1 MTDLFAKK
9 PLELLLH
16 EAQATGTH
24 SLKRT
29 LGVFQLTALGVGAV
43 IGAGIF
49 VLSGLG
55 AHYAGPGLMLSFVL
69 SGLGC
74 AFAALCY
81 AEFAAMIPLAGSAY
95 TYAYATLG
103 EIFAWIIGWDLTLEY
118 AMGASTVSSG
128 WSNHF
133 IELLNIFHIKMPL
146 WLAYDHW
153 TGLHTAENIV
163 ARQMAQAS
171 DSTLVPGT
179 QAFLN
184 KVMAIMGAQS
194 PELVQKAH
202 DLLNAPH
209 LFGYEIG
216 VNVPA
221 FIIALVITAILVI
234 GIKESARFNATI
246 VTIKVA
252 VVIFV
257 IGLGFRYVS
266 TSNWGGDWHSFAP
279 YGFSG
284 IGAGAAYIFFAYIGF
299 DAVST
304 TAQEAKNP
312 QRDLPIGIIASLL
325 ICTVLYIAVAAV
337 LTGMVPWKEINI
349 EAPIAR
355 AFLDRGLTGAS
366 HIITLGALAGLTS
379 VMLVMLLGQTR
390 VLYAM
395 ANDGLLPKKFFA
407 EVHPRFRTPWK
418 NTMLVGLLAAIVG
431 SLTPI
436 DDIGKMVNIGTLLAF
451 VIVCIAVMMLRHTNP
466 AQPRPFRTPW
476 VPLIPVLGIISN
488 GYMMY
493 KLGWVNWA
501 RLIIWLIIGLVVYF
515 TYSVKHSRVQALAPN
530 DAKRVSQLY
539 SFLLLALRAQRGGPF
554 CFIVVGR

>member
-1 MTDLFAKK
+1 MANLWARK
-9 PLELLLH
+9 PLDMLLA
-16 EAQATGTH
+16 EAGESGEH

-29 LGVFQLTALGVGAV
+29 LGPFQLTALGVGAV

-55 AHYAGPGLMLSFVL
+55 AHYAGPGLMLSFVV
-69 SGLGC
+69 SGMGC

-103 EIFAWIIGWDLTLEY
+103 ELFAWIIGWDLTLEY

-133 IELLNIFHIKMPL
+133 IELLDIFHIKMPL

-153 TGLHTAENIV
+153 TGLRAAENIV

-184 KVMAIMGAQS
+184 RVTDIITAQS
-194 PELVQKAH
+194 PQLLQGAH
-202 DLLNAPH
+202 DLLNAPRV
-209 LFGYEIG
+209 FGMEVG
-216 VNVPA
+216 WNMPA
-221 FIIALVITAILVI
+221 FIIALIITAILAI

-246 VTIKVA
+246 VVIKVA
-252 VVIFV
+252 VVLFV
-257 IGLGFRYVS
+257 IGLGFRYV
-266 TSNWGGDWHSFAP
+266 TASNWGGDWHTFAP
-279 YGFSG
+279 MGFSG

-325 ICTVLYIAVAAV
+325 LCTALYIAVAAV
-337 LTGMVPWKEINI
+337 LTGMVPWREVNI

-355 AFLDRGLTGAS
+355 AFMDRGLTGAS

-390 VLYAM
+390 VLYSM

-407 EVHPRFRTPWK
+407 DIHPKWRTPWK
-418 NTMLVGLLAAIVG
+418 NTILVGLLAAVVG
-431 SLTPI
+431 SLVPI

-451 VIVCIAVMMLRHTNP
+451 VIVCIAVILLRRTDPN
-466 AQPRPFRTPW
+466 QPRPFRTPW
-476 VPLIPVLGIISN
+476 VPVVPILGVIFN

-493 KLGWVNWA
+493 RLGWINWA
-501 RLIIWLIIGLVVYF
+501 RLIIWLAIGLVVYF
-515 TYSVKHSRVQALAPN
+515 TYGQKHSKVQALN
-530 DAKRVSQLY
+530 SGKN
-539 SFLLLALRAQRGGPF
+539 
-554 CFIVVGR
+554 

>member
-1 MTDLFAKK
+1 MGNPLFATK
-9 PLELLLH
+9 PMHMLLK
-16 EAQATGTH
+16 EAEETGEN
-24 SLKRT
+24 T
-29 LGVFQLTALGVGAV
+29 LRRALGPISLTALGIGAI

-55 AHYAGPGLMLSFVL
+55 TQYAGPGLMLSFVI

-74 AFAALCY
+74 AFAGLCY

-103 EIFAWIIGWDLTLEY
+103 ELFAWIIGWDLTLEY

-133 IELLNIFHIKMPL
+133 IEFMRIFKIDIPL

-153 TGLHTAENIV
+153 TAFKTAENVI
-163 ARQMAQAS
+163 ARQMAKAADPNLLEGS
-171 DSTLVPGT
+171 K
-179 QAFLN
+179 AFLDR
-184 KVMAIMGAQS
+184 VGEIMSAQS
-194 PELVQKAH
+194 AELVQRAH
-202 DLLNAPH
+202 DLINAPH
-209 LFGYEIG
+209 ILGIEIG
-216 VNVPA
+216 FNLP
-221 FIIALVITAILVI
+221 ALVIAGIITIVLVI
-234 GIKESARFNATI
+234 GIKESARVNATI

-252 VVIFV
+252 VVLFV
-257 IGLGFRYVS
+257 IFLGVRYINMANYGNSWS
-266 TSNWGGDWHSFAP
+266 TFAP
-279 YGFSG
+279 MGFSG

-312 QRDLPIGIIASLL
+312 KRDLPIGIIASLL
-325 ICTVLYIAVAAV
+325 VCTVLYILVAAV
-337 LTGMVPWKEINI
+337 LTGMVPWREVNV

-355 AFLDRGLTGAS
+355 AFLDRGLTTAS
-366 HIITLGALAGLTS
+366 HVIVLGALAGLTS

-407 EVHPRFRTPWK
+407 AIHPRFRTPYK
-418 NTMLVGLLAAIVG
+418 NTILVGILAAVVG

-436 DDIGKMVNIGTLLAF
+436 EDIGKMVNIGTLLAF
-451 VIVCIAVMMLRHTNP
+451 VIVSTAILILRKTNP
-466 AQPRPFRTPW
+466 DAPRPFRTPL
-476 VPLIPVLGIISN
+476 VPVVPVLGIIFN

-493 KLGWVNWA
+493 KLGWINWA
-501 RLIIWLIIGLVVYF
+501 RLLVWLIIGLVIYF
-515 TYSVKHSRVQALAPN
+515 SYSRYHSRVREAAGK
-530 DAKRVSQLY
+530 AEKAVK
-539 SFLLLALRAQRGGPF
+539 
-554 CFIVVGR
+554 

>member
-1 MTDLFAKK
+1 MGNPLFARKSMSM
-9 PLELLLH
+9 LLTESQ
-16 EAQATGTH
+16 EAGAH

-29 LGVFQLTALGVGAV
+29 LGPFQLTALGVGAI

-49 VLSGLG
+49 VMSGLG

-74 AFAALCY
+74 AFAGLCY

-103 EIFAWIIGWDLTLEY
+103 ELFAWIIGWDLTLEY

-153 TGLHTAENIV
+153 TALHTAERMV
-163 ARQMAQAS
+163 GRQMAQTVDPS
-171 DSTLVPGT
+171 LIPGT
-179 QAFLN
+179 QAFLD
-184 KVMAIMGAQS
+184 KVSAIVATNS
-194 PELVQKAH
+194 PELVQRAH
-202 DLLNAPH
+202 DLVNAPK
-209 LFGYEIG
+209 LFGMEIG
-216 VNVPA
+216 FNLPA
-221 FIIALVITAILVI
+221 FIIALIITAILVV

-246 VTIKVA
+246 VTVKVA
-252 VVIFV
+252 VVLFV
-257 IGLGFRYVS
+257 IGLGFKYVS
-266 TSNWGGDWHSFAP
+266 FANWGSDWHSFAP
-279 YGFSG
+279 MGFSG

-312 QRDLPIGIIASLL
+312 QRDLPIGIIVSLL
-325 ICTVLYIAVAAV
+325 VCTVLYILVAGV
-337 LTGMVPWKEINI
+337 LTGMVHWQDINI
-349 EAPIAR
+349 EAPVAR
-355 AFLDRGLTGAS
+355 AFLDRGLSTAS
-366 HIITLGALAGLTS
+366 HVITLGALAGLTS

-407 EVHPRFRTPWK
+407 AVHPKFRTPYK

-431 SLTPI
+431 SVTPI
-436 DDIGKMVNIGTLLAF
+436 DDIGRMVNIGTLLAF
-451 VIVCIAVMMLRHTNP
+451 VIVCIAVIVLRNTNP
-466 AQPRPFRTPW
+466 SQPRPFRTPW
-476 VPLIPVLGIISN
+476 VPLVPILGILFN

-501 RLIIWLIIGLVVYF
+501 RLFIWLIIGLVIYF
-515 TYSVKHSRVQALAPN
+515 TYSRHHSRVSNP
-530 DAKRVSQLY
+530 S
-539 SFLLLALRAQRGGPF
+539 AQ
-554 CFIVVGR
+554 

>member
-1 MTDLFAKK
+1 MANLLAKK
-9 PLELLLH
+9 PLSLLCA
-16 EAQATGTH
+16 EAAETGEH

-29 LGVFQLTALGVGAV
+29 LGAFQLTALGVGAI

-74 AFAALCY
+74 AFAGLCY

-133 IELLNIFHIKMPL
+133 IELLNIFHLKMPL

-153 TGLHTAENIV
+153 TGLRQAETII

-171 DSTLVPGT
+171 DSSLVPGT
-179 QAFLN
+179 QAFLA
-184 KVMAIMGAQS
+184 KVTAIMGAQS
-194 PELVQKAH
+194 PELLQRAH
-202 DLLNAPH
+202 DLLAAPI
-209 LFGYEIG
+209 LFGHEIG
-216 VNVPA
+216 INVPA
-221 FIIALVITAILVI
+221 FIIAMVITTILAI

-246 VTIKVA
+246 VVIKVS
-252 VVIFV
+252 VVLFV
-257 IGLGFRYVS
+257 IALGFAYVS
-266 TSNWGGDWHSFAP
+266 KGNWGMSWSSFAP
-279 YGFSG
+279 YGLSG

-312 QRDLPIGIIASLL
+312 QRDLPIGIITSLL
-325 ICTVLYIAVAAV
+325 VCTVLYILVSAV
-337 LTGMVPWKEINI
+337 LTGMVPWRDINI

-355 AFLDRGLTGAS
+355 AFMDRGLTTAS

-407 EVHPRFRTPWK
+407 AVHPKFRTPWK
-418 NTMLVGLLAAIVG
+418 NTILVGLLAATVG

-451 VIVCIAVMMLRHTNP
+451 VIVSMAVLVLRRTNP
-466 AQPRPFRTPW
+466 GQPRPFRTPW
-476 VPLIPVLGIISN
+476 VPFVPIMGVLSN

-493 KLGWVNWA
+493 KLGIVNWL
-501 RLIIWLIIGLVVYF
+501 RLIIWLIIGLVIYF
-515 TYSVKHSRVQALAPN
+515 TYSRHHSHVQALEREANRSPAPTMA
-530 DAKRVSQLY
+530 D
-539 SFLLLALRAQRGGPF
+539 
-554 CFIVVGR
+554 

>member
-1 MTDLFAKK
+1 MVVEAGIKGETKRMANLWARK
-9 PLELLLH
+9 PMHMLLA
-16 EAQATGTH
+16 EAGESGEH

-29 LGVFQLTALGVGAV
+29 LGPFQLTALGVGAV

-69 SGLGC
+69 SGTGC

-103 EIFAWIIGWDLTLEY
+103 ELFAWIIGWDLTLEY

-133 IELLNIFHIKMPL
+133 IELLDIFHIKMPL

-153 TGLHTAENIV
+153 TGLRAAENIV

-171 DSTLVPGT
+171 DASLVPGT

-184 KVMAIMGAQS
+184 KVTDVMAAQS
-194 PELVQKAH
+194 PQLLQRAH
-202 DLLNAPH
+202 ELLNAPTI
-209 LFGYEIG
+209 FGVELG
-216 VNVPA
+216 WNVPA
-221 FIIALVITAILVI
+221 FVIALIITAILAI
-234 GIKESARFNATI
+234 GIKESARFNSTI
-246 VTIKVA
+246 VVIKVS
-252 VVIFV
+252 VVLFV

-266 TSNWGGDWHSFAP
+266 ASNWGGDWKTFAP
-279 YGFSG
+279 MGFSG

-325 ICTVLYIAVAAV
+325 VCTALYIAVAAV
-337 LTGMVPWKEINI
+337 LTGMVPWREINI

-390 VLYAM
+390 VLYSM

-407 EVHPRFRTPWK
+407 DIHPKWRTPWK
-418 NTMLVGLLAAIVG
+418 NTILVGLLAAVVG
-431 SLTPI
+431 SLVPI

-451 VIVCIAVMMLRHTNP
+451 VIVCIAVILLRRTDP
-466 AQPRPFRTPW
+466 DQARPFRTPW
-476 VPLIPVLGIISN
+476 VPVVPILGVLFN

-493 KLGWVNWA
+493 RLGWINWA
-501 RLIIWLIIGLVVYF
+501 RLIIWLAIGLVVYF
-515 TYSVKHSRVQALAPN
+515 TYGQKHSKVQALSSG
-530 DAKRVSQLY
+530 KK
-539 SFLLLALRAQRGGPF
+539 
-554 CFIVVGR
+554 

>member
-1 MTDLFAKK
+1 MGNPLFARK
-9 PLELLLH
+9 PMSMLLA
-16 EAQATGTH
+16 EAKEAGEH

-29 LGVFQLTALGVGAV
+29 LGPVQLTALGVGAV

-49 VLSGLG
+49 VFSGLG

-103 EIFAWIIGWDLTLEY
+103 ELFAWIIGWDLTLEY

-133 IELLNIFHIKMPL
+133 IELLDIFHIKMPL

-153 TGLHTAENIV
+153 TGLRAAENIV

-171 DSTLVPGT
+171 DSSLAPRT

-184 KVMAIMGAQS
+184 KVSDIIAAQS
-194 PELVQKAH
+194 PQLMQRAH
-202 DLLNAPH
+202 DLLNAPTM
-209 LFGYEIG
+209 FGVEIG
-216 VNVPA
+216 WNLPA
-221 FIIALVITAILVI
+221 FVIALIITAILAI
-234 GIKESARFNATI
+234 GIKESARFNSTI
-246 VTIKVA
+246 VVIKVS
-252 VVIFV
+252 VVLFV

-266 TSNWGGDWHSFAP
+266 ASNWGGDWKTFAP
-279 YGFSG
+279 MGFSG

-325 ICTVLYIAVAAV
+325 VCTALYIAVAAV
-337 LTGMVPWKEINI
+337 LTGMVPWREVNI

-355 AFLDRGLTGAS
+355 AFMDRGLTVAS

-390 VLYAM
+390 VLYSM

-407 EVHPRFRTPWK
+407 AVHPKWRTPWK
-418 NTMLVGLLAAIVG
+418 NTILVGLLAAVVG
-431 SLTPI
+431 SLVPI

-451 VIVCIAVMMLRHTNP
+451 VIVCIAVILLRRTDP
-466 AQPRPFRTPW
+466 DQPRPFRTPW
-476 VPLIPVLGIISN
+476 VPLVPILGVLFN

-493 KLGWVNWA
+493 RLGWINWA
-501 RLIIWLIIGLVVYF
+501 RLIIWLLIGLVVYF
-515 TYSVKHSRVQALAPN
+515 TYGQKHSKVQTLPEN
-530 DAKRVSQLY
+530 SGK
-539 SFLLLALRAQRGGPF
+539 
-554 CFIVVGR
+554 

>member
-1 MTDLFAKK
+1 MADLLARK
-9 PLELLLH
+9 PLKALL
-16 EAQATGTH
+16 EESKETGEH
-24 SLKRT
+24 SLRRT
-29 LGVFQLTALGVGAV
+29 LGVFQLTALGVGAI

-55 AHYAGPGLMLSFVL
+55 AHYAGPGLMLSFVV

-74 AFAALCY
+74 AFAGLCY

-133 IELLNIFHIKMPL
+133 IELLDVLHIRMPL

-153 TGLHTAENIV
+153 TALRTADNII
-163 ARQMAQAS
+163 ARQMARAADPS
-171 DSTLVPGT
+171 LVPGT
-179 QAFLN
+179 QPFIN
-184 KVMAIMGAQS
+184 KVTAIISAHP
-194 PELVQKAH
+194 PELVQRAH

-209 LFGYEIG
+209 IFGMEFG
-216 VNVPA
+216 FNLPA
-221 FIIALVITAILVI
+221 FVIALVITAILVI
-234 GIKESARFNATI
+234 GIRESARFNATI
-246 VTIKVA
+246 VVIKVA
-252 VVIFV
+252 VVLFV
-257 IGLGFRYVS
+257 IALGSRYVNS
-266 TSNWGGDWHSFAP
+266 ANWGHGWSEFAP

-325 ICTVLYIAVAAV
+325 ICTVFYIAVAAV
-337 LTGMVPWKEINI
+337 LTGMVPWREINI

-355 AFLDRGLTGAS
+355 AFLDRGLTTAS
-366 HIITLGALAGLTS
+366 HVITLGALAGLTS

-407 EVHPRFRTPWK
+407 DIHPKFRTPWK
-418 NTMLVGLLAAIVG
+418 NTILVGFLAAIVG
-431 SLTPI
+431 STVPI

-451 VIVCIAVMMLRHTNP
+451 VIVCIAVLVLRRSNP
-466 AQPRPFRTPW
+466 GQHRPFRTPW
-476 VPLIPVLGIISN
+476 VPIVPILGIGFN

-493 KLGWVNWA
+493 KLGWINWA
-501 RLIIWLIIGLVVYF
+501 RLIIWLIIGMVIYF
-515 TYSVKHSRVQALAPN
+515 TYSRHHSKVQMARSESKGTAMA
-530 DAKRVSQLY
+530 D
-539 SFLLLALRAQRGGPF
+539 
-554 CFIVVGR
+554 

>member
-1 MTDLFAKK
+1 LNLFARKSL
-9 PLELLLH
+9 PSLIA
-16 EAQATGTH
+16 EAEQENGEG
-24 SLKRT
+24 LRRT
-29 LGVFQLTALGVGAV
+29 LGPFSLTALGIGAV

-74 AFAALCY
+74 AFAGLCY

-103 EIFAWIIGWDLTLEY
+103 ELVAWIIGWDLTLEY

-133 IELLNIFHIKMPL
+133 IEMLRIFNLELPL

-153 TGLHTAENIV
+153 TGLRAAVDQV
-163 ARQMAQAS
+163 ARQQ
-171 DSTLVPGT
+171 TLQSFPSLLPGS
-179 QAFLN
+179 QEFLHHLD
-184 KVMAIMGAQS
+184 AIKSAPTADIMTR
-194 PELVQKAH
+194 AH
-202 DLLNAPH
+202 TLLAAPQI
-209 LFGYEIG
+209 FGLEIG
-216 VNVPA
+216 INVPA
-221 FIIALVITAILVI
+221 FVIALLITAILVI
-234 GIKESARFNATI
+234 GIRESARFNSGI
-246 VTIKVA
+246 VILKVS
-252 VVIFV
+252 VVLFV
-257 IGLGFRYVS
+257 IGLGSQYIHPA
-266 TSNWGGDWHSFAP
+266 NWGSDWSTFAP

-304 TAQEAKNP
+304 TAQEARNP
-312 QRDLPIGIIASLL
+312 QRDLPIAIIASLGV
-325 ICTVLYIAVAAV
+325 CTLLYIGVAGV
-337 LTGMVPWKEINI
+337 LTGMVPWREVNI

-355 AFLDRGLTGAS
+355 AFLDRNLGWAS
-366 HIITLGALAGLTS
+366 NIITMGALAGLTS

-395 ANDGLLPKKFFA
+395 AKDGLLPNKFFA
-407 EVHPRFRTPWK
+407 AIHPKFHTPYK
-418 NTMLVGLLAAIVG
+418 NTILVGVLAAVVG
-431 SLTPI
+431 SVTPI

-451 VIVCIAVMMLRHTNP
+451 VIVCIAIIILRKTNP
-466 AQPRPFRTPW
+466 DQHRPFRTPW
-476 VPLIPVLGIISN
+476 MPLTPILGVLFN

-501 RLIIWLIIGLVVYF
+501 RLIIWLAIGMVIYF
-515 TYSVKHSRVQALAPN
+515 AYGKNHSKVQSGE
-530 DAKRVSQLY
+530 R
-539 SFLLLALRAQRGGPF
+539 
-554 CFIVVGR
+554 

>member
-1 MTDLFAKK
+1 MNPVVDTPEKSKQKTNLFATK
-9 PLELLLH
+9 PLNLLM
-16 EAQATGTH
+16 EESRETGEH

-29 LGVFQLTALGVGAV
+29 LGVFQLTALGVGAI

-49 VLSGLG
+49 VMVGLG
-55 AHYAGPGLMLSFVL
+55 AQYAGPGLTLSFVL

-74 AFAALCY
+74 AFAGLCY

-103 EIFAWIIGWDLTLEY
+103 ELLAWIIGWDLTLEY

-153 TGLHTAENIV
+153 TALKTAENVV
-163 ARQMAQAS
+163 ARQMALAS
-171 DSTLVPGT
+171 DSSLVPGT
-179 QAFLN
+179 QAFLD
-184 KVMAIMGAQS
+184 KVSALTAAPS
-194 PELVQKAH
+194 AELLQRAH
-202 DLLNAPH
+202 DLLGAPH
-209 LFGYEIG
+209 LFGMEIG
-216 VNVPA
+216 FNLPA
-221 FIIALVITAILVI
+221 FIIALIITAVLVV

-252 VVIFV
+252 VVLFV
-257 IGLGFRYVS
+257 IGLGVRYINS
-266 TSNWGGDWHSFAP
+266 ANWGTDWHSYAPHGFA
-279 YGFSG
+279 G

-312 QRDLPIGIIASLL
+312 QRDLPIGMIASLA
-325 ICTVLYIAVAAV
+325 ICTVLYIAVAGV
-337 LTGMVPWKEINI
+337 LTGMVHWQQINI
-349 EAPIAR
+349 EAPVAR
-355 AFLDRGLTGAS
+355 AFLDRGLTTAS

-390 VLYAM
+390 VLYSM

-407 EVHPRFRTPWK
+407 AVHPKFRTPWK
-418 NTMLVGLLAAIVG
+418 NTILVGLLAAIVG
-431 SLTPI
+431 SVTPI
-436 DDIGKMVNIGTLLAF
+436 DDIGRMVNIGTLLAF
-451 VIVCIAVMMLRHTNP
+451 VIVSISVLVLRYTNP
-466 AQPRPFRTPW
+466 SQPRPFRTPW
-476 VPLIPVLGIISN
+476 VPLVPILGVISN
-488 GYMMY
+488 SYMMY

-501 RLIIWLIIGLVVYF
+501 RLIIWLFIGLVVYF
-515 TYSVKHSRVQALAPN
+515 TYSVKHSRVQALAAGKTPE
-530 DAKRVSQLY
+530 A
-539 SFLLLALRAQRGGPF
+539 
-554 CFIVVGR
+554 

>member
-1 MTDLFAKK
+1 MGNLVVNRGETKRMANLWARK
-9 PLELLLH
+9 PLSMLLE
-16 EAQATGTH
+16 EAKETGEH

-29 LGVFQLTALGVGAV
+29 LGPFQLTALGVGAV

-55 AHYAGPGLMLSFVL
+55 AHYAGPGLMLSFVM

-103 EIFAWIIGWDLTLEY
+103 ELLAWIIGWDLTLEY

-133 IELLNIFHIKMPL
+133 IELLDIFNIKMPL

-153 TGLHTAENIV
+153 TGLRAAENIV

-171 DSTLVPGT
+171 DSSLLPGT

-184 KVMAIMGAQS
+184 KVTDIIAAQS
-194 PELVQKAH
+194 PQLLQAAH
-202 DLLNAPH
+202 ARLNAPTI
-209 LFGYEIG
+209 FGVELG
-216 VNVPA
+216 WNLPA
-221 FIIALVITAILVI
+221 FVIALVITAILAI
-234 GIKESARFNATI
+234 GIKESARFNSTI
-246 VTIKVA
+246 VVIKVS
-252 VVIFV
+252 VVLFV

-266 TSNWGGDWHSFAP
+266 ASNWGGDWHSFAP
-279 YGFSG
+279 MGFSG

-325 ICTVLYIAVAAV
+325 ICTALYIAVAAV
-337 LTGMVPWKEINI
+337 LTGMVPWREVNI

-390 VLYAM
+390 VLYSM
-395 ANDGLLPKKFFA
+395 ANDGLLPRKFFA
-407 EVHPRFRTPWK
+407 DIHPKWRTPWK
-418 NTMLVGLLAAIVG
+418 NTILVGLLAAVVG
-431 SLTPI
+431 SLVPI

-451 VIVCIAVMMLRHTNP
+451 VIVCIAVIMLRRTDP
-466 AQPRPFRTPW
+466 DQPRPFRTPL
-476 VPLIPVLGIISN
+476 VPLVPILGILFN

-493 KLGWVNWA
+493 RLGWINWA
-501 RLIIWLIIGLVVYF
+501 RLIIWLAIGLVVYF
-515 TYSVKHSRVQALAPN
+515 TYGQKHSKVQALPEN
-530 DAKRVSQLY
+530 SRK
-539 SFLLLALRAQRGGPF
+539 
-554 CFIVVGR
+554 

>member
-1 MTDLFAKK
+1 MPSLFIRK
-9 PLELLLH
+9 PLSMLTA
-16 EAQATGTH
+16 EAGETGAH

-29 LGVFQLTALGVGAV
+29 LGVFQLTALGVGAI

-49 VLSGLG
+49 VMAGLG

-74 AFAALCY
+74 AFAGLCY

-103 EIFAWIIGWDLTLEY
+103 ELLAWIIGWDLTLEY

-133 IELLNIFHIKMPL
+133 IELLDILHIRMPL

-153 TGLHTAENIV
+153 TALGMAEKTI
-163 ARQMAQAS
+163 ARQIAQS
-171 DSTLVPGT
+171 DSSLVPGT
-179 QAFLN
+179 QAFLAR
-184 KVMAIMGAQS
+184 VADIVAAQS
-194 PELVQKAH
+194 PELARRAH
-202 DLLNAPH
+202 DLLAAPR
-209 LFGYEIG
+209 LFGVEIG
-216 VNVPA
+216 FNLPA
-221 FIIALVITAILVI
+221 FAIAMVITAVLTL

-246 VTIKVA
+246 VAVKVT
-252 VVIFV
+252 VVVFV
-257 IGLGFRYVS
+257 IGLGFKYVNAA
-266 TSNWGGDWHSFAP
+266 NWGHSWSSFAP

-304 TAQEAKNP
+304 TAQEARNP
-312 QRDLPIGIIASLL
+312 QRDLPIGIIASLI
-325 ICTVLYIAVAAV
+325 ICTVLYISVAAV
-337 LTGMVPWKEINI
+337 LTGMVPWREVNI

-355 AFLDRGLTGAS
+355 AFLDRGLSTAS
-366 HIITLGALAGLTS
+366 NVITLGALAGLTS

-395 ANDGLLPKKFFA
+395 ANDGLLPRKFFA
-407 EVHPRFRTPWK
+407 AIHPRFRTPWK
-418 NTMLVGLLAAIVG
+418 NTILVGTVAAVVG
-431 SLTPI
+431 SVTPI

-451 VIVCIAVMMLRHTNP
+451 VIVCVAVVVLRYTNP
-466 AQPRPFRTPW
+466 AQKRPFRTPW
-476 VPLIPVLGIISN
+476 VPLVPALGVIFN

-501 RLIIWLIIGLVVYF
+501 RLFGWLAIGLVVYF
-515 TYSVKHSRVQALAPN
+515 TYSRHHSRVQAAAR
-530 DAKRVSQLY
+530 DKA
-539 SFLLLALRAQRGGPF
+539 
-554 CFIVVGR
+554 

>member
-1 MTDLFAKK
+1 MGNPLFAKK
-9 PLELLLH
+9 PMSMLLAD
-16 EAQATGTH
+16 AQEGGGH

-29 LGVFQLTALGVGAV
+29 LGPVQLTALGVGAV

-55 AHYAGPGLMLSFVL
+55 GHYAGPGLMLSFVL
-69 SGLGC
+69 SGTGC

-103 EIFAWIIGWDLTLEY
+103 ELFAWIIGWDLTLEY

-133 IELLNIFHIKMPL
+133 IELLEIFHLRMPL

-153 TGLHTAENIV
+153 TGLRAAENIV

-171 DSTLVPGT
+171 DSALVPGT

-184 KVMAIMGAQS
+184 RVSDIIAAQS
-194 PELVQKAH
+194 PQLLQRAH
-202 DLLNAPH
+202 DLLCAPTD
-209 LFGYEIG
+209 FGVG
-216 VNVPA
+216 VGWNMPA
-221 FIIALVITAILVI
+221 FIIALIITAVLAI
-234 GIKESARFNATI
+234 GIKESARFNSTI
-246 VTIKVA
+246 VVITVS
-252 VVIFV
+252 VVLFV
-257 IGLGFRYVS
+257 IGLGFRYVNA
-266 TSNWGGDWHSFAP
+266 SNWGGDWHTFAP
-279 YGFSG
+279 MGFSG

-312 QRDLPIGIIASLL
+312 QRDLPIGIICSLL
-325 ICTVLYIAVAAV
+325 VCTVLYILVAGV
-337 LTGMVPWKEINI
+337 LTGMVPWNNVNI

-355 AFLDRGLTGAS
+355 AFMDRGLSTAS

-390 VLYAM
+390 VLYSM
-395 ANDGLLPKKFFA
+395 ANDGLLPKKFFGA
-407 EVHPRFRTPWK
+407 IHPRFRTPWK
-418 NTMLVGLLAAIVG
+418 NTILVGILPAIVG

-451 VIVCIAVMMLRHTNP
+451 VIVCIAVTILRIKSP
-466 AQPRPFRTPW
+466 EQGRPFRTPGIYLGGRLPV
-476 VPLIPVLGIISN
+476 VPFLGVL
-488 GYMMY
+488 
-493 KLGWVNWA
+493 
-501 RLIIWLIIGLVVYF
+501 
-515 TYSVKHSRVQALAPN
+515 
-530 DAKRVSQLY
+530 
-539 SFLLLALRAQRGGPF
+539 
-554 CFIVVGR
+554 